1 MRLIGKFKAL
11 FKRKPKSFYS
21 TISVEQYSKLQ
32 QIITSDADDLTKMSK
47 VVYII
52 KGVDI
57 MNLPMYEAQELMNEV
72 TEHLQTPL
80 QYEEVKDVYVI
91 GGVKCK
97 ITPMGELT
105 ISQFADYQ
113 ELVKDVNGN
122 LAQILSVF
130 LVPQGAKYNDG
141 SYDYIA
147 HLKAIKESPIGEVI
161 GVVPFLRESL
171 GRLFKKVLL
180 SSAVALIYDKKLSL
194 KKKREALKMLIRA
207 EMETSASSRL

>member
-1 MRLIGKFKAL
+1 MA
-11 FKRKPKSFYS
+11 
-21 TISVEQYSKLQ
+21 E
-32 QIITSDADDLTKMSK
+32 
-47 VVYII
+47 VVRIV
-52 KGVDI
+52 KGIDI

-97 ITPMGELT
+97 ITPMEELT
-105 ISQFADYQ
+105 ISQFMDYQ
-113 ELVKDVNGN
+113 ELVKDVSDN
-122 LAQILSVF
+122 LAQILSIF

-141 SYDYIA
+141 SYNYIA

-180 SSAVALIYDKKLSL
+180 SSAVALICDKKLTL
-194 KKKREALKMLIRA
+194 KKKREALKMLIMA
-207 EMETSASSRL
+207 EMETSASFRL

>member
-1 MRLIGKFKAL
+1 M
-11 FKRKPKSFYS
+11 
-21 TISVEQYSKLQ
+21 T
-32 QIITSDADDLTKMSK
+32 K

-91 GGVKCK
+91 NGVKCK
-97 ITPMGELT
+97 ITPMEELT

-122 LAQILSVF
+122 LAQILSIF
-130 LVPQGAKYNDG
+130 LVPKGSKYNDG

-161 GVVPFLRESL
+161 GVIPFLRESL
-171 GRLFKKVLL
+171 GKLFKKVLL
-180 SSAVALIYDKKLSL
+180 SSAMALIYDKKLSL
-194 KKKREALKMLIRA
+194 KKKREALKMLIRT
-207 EMETSASSRL
+207 EMETSASFLS